1 MKRATVHRA
10 RPAARRATAAGAK
23 KPAPLNV
30 AREVRAT
37 RAALAAV
44 ASAKRA
50 VNEKAYL
57 KSDLVFLGADMPS
70 VRTVARSLIARVRL
84 ADPASVRPL
93 VVALWGTGVHE
104 LRAVAMFVL
113 EANEQ
118 LLGARDVP
126 LLTRLLRESRSWA
139 YLDWICFKV
148 AAPMLLRV
156 PLLRRTLPRWARD
169 RDFWMRRAALLATL
183 PLVKRGEAP
192 FSAFAVLA
200 IPMLGEREFFIRK
213 AIGWALREVSKTD
226 PATVAAF
233 LRAHRADVSGLTM
246 REGAKYLPARDRRE
260 LLPATAKR
268 AHSQS

>member
-1 MKRATVHRA
+1 M
-10 RPAARRATAAGAK
+10 
-23 KPAPLNV
+23 NV

-44 ASAKRA
+44 GSAERA

-57 KSDLVFLGADMPS
+57 KSALVFVGANMPAIRRVAKALI
-70 VRTVARSLIARVRL
+70 VRTRE
-84 ADPASVRPL
+84 ADAASVRRL

-113 EANEQ
+113 EANEPR
-118 LLGARDVP
+118 LTARDVP
-126 LLTRLLRESRSWA
+126 LVARLLRESRSWA

-148 AAPMLLRV
+148 AAPMLRRMPV
-156 PLLRRTLPRWARD
+156 MRRTVPRWARD
-169 RDFWMRRAALLATL
+169 DDFWMRRAALLSVL

-200 IPMLGEREFFIRK
+200 VPMLAEQEFFIRK
-213 AIGWALREVSKTD
+213 AIGWGLREASKVD
-226 PATVAAF
+226 PAVVAAF

-260 LLPATAKR
+260 LLGR
-268 AHSQS
+268 